1 MPIGDDP
8 FNLDFNDGMW
18 ARQNVATKAKA
29 WRVDS
34 PFGRRQFTDRLSSH
48 FSNEANG
55 RNAPT
60 AMQSKLR
67 QQAHIRGAPSSRM
80 FPAATL

>member
-18 ARQNVATKAKA
+18 ARQNVATKANA

-34 PFGRRQFTDRLSSH
+34 PFGRRQFTDHLSSH

-55 RNAPT
+55 
-60 AMQSKLR
+60 
-67 QQAHIRGAPSSRM
+67 
-80 FPAATL
+80 

>member
-34 PFGRRQFTDRLSSH
+34 PFGRRQFTDHLSSH

-60 AMQSKLR
+60 DMQSKF
-67 QQAHIRGAPSSRM
+67 ASASSYPWRAKQSNV
-80 FPAATL
+80 PGGL